1 VFAVVPLALDLLLVP
16 PKLKPI
22 ESLPRNSHR
31 HRIERPAI
39 AHRMMVQQ
47 ALDRPAIAPRDIH
60 REAII
65 PRHQS

>member
-1 VFAVVPLALDLLLVP
+1 
-16 PKLKPI
+16 
-22 ESLPRNSHR
+22 
-31 HRIERPAI
+31 
-39 AHRMMVQQ
+39 MMVQQ